1 MILAALAVGGIP
13 SAAQAG
19 HGVAAGH
26 LRVIQLD
33 VGDTTNSVRVIPTLR
48 INDFRL
54 RDGSN
59 RGDYPV
65 QIGLAAAD
73 DVATGVLISS
83 VAENGRYN
91 FGTNNFPISAVHV
104 GATDYRISTFV
115 RTAAVAD
122 AGAEYNANV
131 AAAWFPYDRFWGG
144 TARNA
149 AGLDG
154 GTNNLLVASPGL
166 VLGHHFKGVA
176 AGRSVV
182 DLRSFGIDARTDG
195 VLLVNGGK
203 DENNFAL
210 SQVNTND
217 GTWNV
222 FVKDNATP
230 TASQYEQDPVAF
242 VFIPKTNTALISG
255 RFNGDGSIAL
265 FSGAAPAFTVSN
277 LAAGRWDLRIP
288 GHSPRAGILIISA
301 EGGGHYNLDNIVSY
315 QINEAGNGWE
325 IQSRDTPNNGLQTPV
340 GSGGE
345 PEAVCSFVFI
355 PAAAPL
361 LVSPANGA
369 PNQALPQLQTVLFN
383 AAPGDLTVTVYGG
396 EAATPPAGPDFTV
409 VVLPDSQNYTD
420 ERNGAKKEMWFAQC
434 EWIIT
439 NRLSRNIAY
448 VAHLGDIS
456 QTGDVKG
463 GRPNLAEWRNAT
475 NAMYRLENRVR
486 TELAEGVPYGLAV
499 GNHDQTPRGDPLGTT
514 IFYNQYFGISH
525 FLGRTYYGGYYGTNN
540 NNHYD
545 LFSASGLD
553 FIVLYF
559 EYDMDANP
567 AVLAWGNE
575 VLQAYADRQA
585 IVVTHYMGSA
595 TTPSTFSAQGAAIY
609 NTLKGNPNLALL
621 LGGHVAGPGGI
632 GEGSR
637 EDHYGGNTVRTLIS
651 NYQFRTNGGNGMLRL
666 MEFSPSNNTVVVQ
679 TYSPWSDE
687 YETDEDSEFFFTRN
701 LQPPGG
707 TGSPGTPFT
716 VLTTQ
721 TGVAPGSLVNLT
733 WPGLRPDRTYQWYV
747 TVTDAA
753 GNTTVG
759 ETWRF
764 TTVPNSPP
772 RASNQLVTIE
782 GDAPASLT
790 LRGSDPNGDAI
801 TFGLFAPPSQG
812 AITELNTNAGTLTY
826 YPVRGY
832 RGPDRF
838 TYRAYDGRTNS
849 SIATFNLIIT
859 APADTNANGLPD
871 AWEAAYGITDP
882 DADDD
887 RDGHSNR
894 DEYRANTNPTNAASA
909 LRITGMTRQPD
920 GHFDF
925 AWASVGGTRYR
936 VQFTDAPDPAGL
948 AGGFTDVV
956 RALTNEMDLGPY
968 GIMST
973 QRFTDDFTLTGGAP
987 TNQSRYYRV
996 RVVP

>member
-149 AGLDG
+149 AELDG

-265 FSGAAPAFTVSN
+265 FSGTAPAFTVSN

-396 EAATPPAGPDFTV
+396 EAATPA
-409 VVLPDSQNYTD
+409 
-420 ERNGAKKEMWFAQC
+420 
-434 EWIIT
+434 
-439 NRLSRNIAY
+439 
-448 VAHLGDIS
+448 
-456 QTGDVKG
+456 
-463 GRPNLAEWRNAT
+463 RPWPTAAR
-475 NAMYRLENRVR
+475 
-486 TELAEGVPYGLAV
+486 
-499 GNHDQTPRGDPLGTT
+499 PL
-514 IFYNQYFGISH
+514 
-525 FLGRTYYGGYYGTNN
+525 R
-540 NNHYD
+540 
-545 LFSASGLD
+545 
-553 FIVLYF
+553 
-559 EYDMDANP
+559 
-567 AVLAWGNE
+567 
-575 VLQAYADRQA
+575 
-585 IVVTHYMGSA
+585 
-595 TTPSTFSAQGAAIY
+595 
-609 NTLKGNPNLALL
+609 
-621 LGGHVAGPGGI
+621 
-632 GEGSR
+632 
-637 EDHYGGNTVRTLIS
+637 
-651 NYQFRTNGGNGMLRL
+651 
-666 MEFSPSNNTVVVQ
+666 
-679 TYSPWSDE
+679 
-687 YETDEDSEFFFTRN
+687 
-701 LQPPGG
+701 
-707 TGSPGTPFT
+707 
-716 VLTTQ
+716 
-721 TGVAPGSLVNLT
+721 
-733 WPGLRPDRTYQWYV
+733 
-747 TVTDAA
+747 
-753 GNTTVG
+753 
-759 ETWRF
+759 
-764 TTVPNSPP
+764 
-772 RASNQLVTIE
+772 
-782 GDAPASLT
+782 
-790 LRGSDPNGDAI
+790 
-801 TFGLFAPPSQG
+801 
-812 AITELNTNAGTLTY
+812 
-826 YPVRGY
+826 
-832 RGPDRF
+832 
-838 TYRAYDGRTNS
+838 
-849 SIATFNLIIT
+849 
-859 APADTNANGLPD
+859 
-871 AWEAAYGITDP
+871 
-882 DADDD
+882 
-887 RDGHSNR
+887 
-894 DEYRANTNPTNAASA
+894 
-909 LRITGMTRQPD
+909 
-920 GHFDF
+920 
-925 AWASVGGTRYR
+925 
-936 VQFTDAPDPAGL
+936 
-948 AGGFTDVV
+948 
-956 RALTNEMDLGPY
+956 
-968 GIMST
+968 
-973 QRFTDDFTLTGGAP
+973 
-987 TNQSRYYRV
+987 
-996 RVVP
+996 